1 MVPIRSPLSLL
12 LPAAA
17 VCGFGLGSLALALVP
32 ADLPPD
38 TPGARAPGPAPA
50 PVIAAP
56 APEPWPA
63 LFGTIPAPEPEAG
76 PEPEPLASAPA
87 RPEPE
92 PPPPR
97 PQARLRGLALD
108 EGGGWALVDLAE
120 GITLV
125 RPGTPLAPGHT
136 VAEISAEGVL
146 VAAEDGAWLLGF
158 AEPEP
163 GAAPVRH
170 SLPRA
175 LMGGI
180 RTFTDESGMPMQLPP
195 AGYQSGPGPQGGD
208 MR

>member
-17 VCGFGLGSLALALVP
+17 VCGFGAGSLALALVP
-32 ADLPPD
+32 ADPLPDLPAA
-38 TPGARAPGPAPA
+38 TAPVPA
-50 PVIAAP
+50 PVIEP
-56 APEPWPA
+56 PPPEPWPA
-63 LFGTIPAPEPEAG
+63 LFGTIPAPEPEA
-76 PEPEPLASAPA
+76 EPEPAPVASAPA
-87 RPEPE
+87 QPEPE

-108 EGGGWALVDLAE
+108 DGGGWALVDLAE

-136 VAEISAEGVL
+136 VAAISAEGVL
-146 VAAEDGAWLLGF
+146 VSAEDGAWLLGF

-163 GAAPVRH
+163 GAAPVRQ

-195 AGYQSGPGPQGGD
+195 PGYQSGPGPQGGD